1 MGRNFIRSGYFDD
14 TVRQK
19 AEGAVGIF
27 RMKTDIITIKKL
39 KKDGT
44 IDSAITRTLFEL
56 IKSGK
61 VVLMPVDSIYG
72 FVSLYEPRCMALIER
87 LSGDTDDQVI
97 RMISSFKMLDEIANI
112 NKTEFD
118 FLHRIWPGELIVH
131 VENLKSGGKA
141 IPVRMPKSK
150 YQQEIIDTVG
160 RPLIYATLLDPNGK
174 PIYLKKDI
182 IKILDGKIDCLLI
195 IEEFCKEHTL
205 PSVLDIS
212 KGTLNI
218 LNEGRVSAEEIKS
231 LYFLG
236 KDDLVL

>member
-1 MGRNFIRSGYFDD
+1 MGRDFISLDYFDD
-14 TVRQK
+14 TIWQK
-19 AEGAVGIF
+19 VEGTIGIF

-44 IDSAITRTLFEL
+44 IDSAITKTLFEM

-72 FVSLYEPRCMALIER
+72 FVSLHEPRCMALIER
-87 LSGDTDDQVI
+87 LSGDTEDHVI

-112 NKTEFD
+112 NKSDFD

-131 VENLKSGGKA
+131 VDNLKNRGRA

-150 YQQEIIDTVG
+150 YQQEIIDDLG
-160 RPLIYATLLDPNGK
+160 RPLIYATLLDPNRK
-174 PIYLKKDI
+174 SIYQKKEI
-182 IKILDGKIDCLLI
+182 IKTLDGKIDCLLI